1 MFNQFKVS
9 TRLVA
14 AFGLLI
20 ALMGAMLVVANGQ
33 LAGMEKQLDIVVSDR
48 LPKVVAA
55 ETMIKNTLDMGRQ
68 IRNLILLETPEER
81 SVVKEQIAAL
91 RAGNA
96 AQLEMLDKTLT
107 SETSRSILKSIN
119 ESRTLV
125 GSFYGRIF
133 ELAESDRVAARRL
146 VLGDFVKSNDQ
157 LIHHLN
163 ELARYEKDRMAKQ
176 SDESK
181 QAAAAARNT
190 VTIIALF
197 AVVLSCLVAY
207 AIIASINSPLKKIQQ
222 AVSTVCQQNDFTVDV
237 SVSGKDE
244 LSETSRAFRELLT
257 TLRQTLGQFS
267 SAIAQ
272 VAGSSVELVD
282 ASKQS
287 ASASSI
293 VSGSAS
299 SMAASV
305 EEMSVSISLVSE
317 NAQSASALAEKA
329 GHLSDHGSEIIA
341 GTLQEMERIGV
352 AIDRV
357 ATVIADLGDRSNQ
370 ISSITQVIKDVADQ
384 TNLLALNAAI
394 EAARAGETGRGFAV
408 VADEVR
414 KLAER
419 TTQATAEIS
428 EMISGIQRSTHDA
441 LDATQATVTQV
452 NAGRELAEK
461 AGAAIV
467 EIRASANEV
476 VTVVS
481 DIASAITEQSSASQ
495 SIAQQLEAVA
505 QAAEENNATT
515 EETARSA
522 NDLGQLAIEM
532 RTMTE
537 RFRI

>member
-1 MFNQFKVS
+1 
-9 TRLVA
+9 
-14 AFGLLI
+14 
-20 ALMGAMLVVANGQ
+20 
-33 LAGMEKQLDIVVSDR
+33 MEKQLDIIVGDR

-81 SVVKEQIAAL
+81 HAVKEKIAAL

-96 AQLEMLDKTLT
+96 AELEMLDKTLT
-107 SETSRSILKSIN
+107 SETSRGILKNIN
-119 ESRTLV
+119 ESRTWV

-133 ELAESDRVAARRL
+133 ELAESDRAAARKL
-146 VLGDFVKSNDQ
+146 VLGDFIKSNDQ

-163 ELARYEKDRMAKQ
+163 ELARYEKDMMAKQ
-176 SDESK
+176 RAESK
-181 QAAAAARNT
+181 QAAITARNT
-190 VTIIALF
+190 VTTIALVAF
-197 AVVLSCLVAY
+197 LMSCLVAY
-207 AIIASINSPLKKIQQ
+207 AIITSINSPLKKIQQ
-222 AVSTVCQQNDFTVDV
+222 VVSTVREQNDFTVDV
-237 SVSGKDE
+237 PVSGKDE
-244 LSETSRAFRELLT
+244 LSETSLAFRELLV

-267 SAIAQ
+267 CAIAR
-272 VAGSSVELVD
+272 VAGASSELVD

-305 EEMSVSISLVSE
+305 EQMSVSISLVSE
-317 NAQSASALAEKA
+317 NAQSASELAEKA
-329 GHLSDHGSEIIA
+329 GQLSEQGGEIIA
-341 GTLQEMERIGV
+341 ETVREMERIGM

-357 ATVIADLGDRSNQ
+357 ASVIADLGDRSNQ

-419 TTQATAEIS
+419 TTQATTEIS

-441 LDATQATVTQV
+441 LEATQATVSQV
-452 NAGRELAEK
+452 CTGRELAEK
-461 AGAAIV
+461 AGISIV
-467 EIRASANEV
+467 EIRASTNEV

-495 SIAQQLEAVA
+495 SIAQQLESVA

-532 RTMTE
+532 RALTA